1 MKPHIHSFLEPPLKH
16 NQDQIALKNQGL
28 FYPQDIVWFILS
40 QRQCLF
46 YSHEDWKKS
55 DSNFSDCNWT
65 RTHNHLVRKP
75 SLNHLAKLDSVFDW
89 LYFTE
94 CLIYFF
100 FFYQSPSLSSCMTFY
115 SISSYINE
123 FLLTNPSAV
132 FFNWDSLHA
141 QFNSHY
147 KVWSYKEKK
156 AQKD

>member
-1 MKPHIHSFLEPPLKH
+1 M
-16 NQDQIALKNQGL
+16 
-28 FYPQDIVWFILS
+28 
-40 QRQCLF
+40 
-46 YSHEDWKKS
+46 
-55 DSNFSDCNWT
+55 
-65 RTHNHLVRKP
+65 
-75 SLNHLAKLDSVFDW
+75 
-89 LYFTE
+89 
-94 CLIYFF
+94 YFF